1 LKGNQVDTQVDASKL
16 SNLKKRKEGVSGSCY
31 AAVDMTTPYYDKV
44 KALAG
49 PYVTKVG
56 DNKCLR
62 TSHLT

>member
-1 LKGNQVDTQVDASKL
+1 M
-16 SNLKKRKEGVSGSCY
+16 SGSCY